1 MMTRN
6 LIEAKVT
13 AGDYDSEYAEFIMD
27 NCGGDR
33 IICNGHALIV
43 AMESGYLFDEF
54 VDFLE
59 NQE

>member
-1 MMTRN
+1 MNKTN
-6 LIEAKVT
+6 IEAKVE

-33 IICNGHALIV
+33 IVCNGDTLIE